1 VRVIPAARAVDSNGD
16 SNVDGKSLPLTN
28 GSIPPR
34 SEMITRTGDPLR
46 LKRRPRSLNVKRQ
59 AYFRGGTRHISDADF
74 NSSTG
79 ELFLSG
85 RLSPKAAVLA
95 GHGVRSIYLN
105 GVPAAPNTFFCD
117 FNATAT
123 YIEYCTV
130 FVPSGLSGIIKVT
143 VQDAVDGPLSNV
155 IRFKIS

>member
-1 VRVIPAARAVDSNGD
+1 MKLRILAAPLLIATGLLSAASPASAST
-16 SNVDGKSLPLTN
+16 LPK
-28 GSIPPR
+28 P
-34 SEMITRTGDPLR
+34 
-46 LKRRPRSLNVKRQ
+46 
-59 AYFRGGTRHISDADF
+59 HISDADF

-85 RLSPKAAVLA
+85 RLSPRAAVLA
-95 GHGVRSIYLN
+95 GYGVRSIYLN

-130 FVPSGLSGIIKVT
+130 FVPTDLTGIVKVT
-143 VQDAVDGPLSNV
+143 VQDAADGPLSNV
-155 IRFKIS
+155 VRFKAS